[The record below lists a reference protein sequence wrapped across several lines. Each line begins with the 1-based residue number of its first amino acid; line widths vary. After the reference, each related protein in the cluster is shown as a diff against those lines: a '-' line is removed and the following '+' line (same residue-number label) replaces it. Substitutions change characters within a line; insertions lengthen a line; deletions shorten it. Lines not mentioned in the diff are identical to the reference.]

1 MKFIPIGKISNTLQG
16 NLRLSITRQAMN
28 LTYTEILK
36 GSNYGHKAI
45 K

>member
-1 MKFIPIGKISNTLQG
+1 MKFIPIGKSRNTLQG
-16 NLRLSITRQAMN
+16 NLCLCTKRQALN
-28 LTYTEILK
+28 LTYTELLR

>member
-1 MKFIPIGKISNTLQG
+1 MKFIPIGNMNHQMQC
-16 NLRLSITRQAMN
+16 NLSKQIKKQIIN
-28 LTYTEILK
+28 FTYTELLR